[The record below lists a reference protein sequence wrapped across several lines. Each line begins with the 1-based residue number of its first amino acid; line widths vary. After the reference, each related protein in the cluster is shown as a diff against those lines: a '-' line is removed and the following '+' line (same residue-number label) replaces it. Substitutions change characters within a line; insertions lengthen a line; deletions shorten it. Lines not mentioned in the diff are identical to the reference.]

1 METAMRQ
8 TWAFL
13 FRGYHITRRY
23 IGWVVVFNFYAVVTS
38 ATVALIGVA
47 ENKPELTLTL
57 VVGALL
63 WNYLSWLYQEIA
75 MSIAYERWEGTL
87 EYTFM
92 APVSRAVHLLGV
104 SLFSLVNSIV
114 TSIIVLIG
122 LMLFTNLTL
131 RGANMFGV
139 VVVLG
144 VSTLAFV
151 GLGLFAAVF
160 PVMSAERGAEATHIF
175 QGSLLLVSGVYYPVD
190 VLPGWMQPLSAIS
203 PATYTLSACRKLFG
217 VGNSATTPE
226 LLAGAPLSAV
236 SYELLVLAV
245 MGAILLPLGL
255 MVFIRVEA
263 WAKSLDIDIMATA
276 RATNAALP
284 HLERAGEQGGS
295 GAILNI
301 ASISGYGA
309 SARSPAYGAA
319 KAAVI
324 SYTASQALLLAPKRI
339 RVNAIA
345 PGSIEFPGGL
355 WEQRKAAQPQL
366 YNAVLKSIP
375 WGRLGRPE

>member
-23 IGWVVVFNFYAVVTS
+23 IGWVVVFNFYALVTS

-47 ENKPELTLTL
+47 ANNYQMTLTL

-63 WNYLSWLYQEIA
+63 WNYLSWLYNEIA

-92 APVSRAVHLLGV
+92 APVARSVHLLGV
-104 SLFSLVNSIV
+104 SLFSLLNSIV
-114 TSIIVLIG
+114 TSVIVLLG
-122 LMLFTNLTL
+122 LMAFTDLNL
-131 RGANMFGV
+131 RGANLLGV
-139 VVVLG
+139 MVVLF

-175 QGSLLLVSGVYYPVD
+175 QGSLLLVSGVYYPIE

-217 VGNSATTPE
+217 VGNSASTPE

-236 SYELLVLAV
+236 SYELLILAV

-255 MVFIRVEA
+255 MTFVRVEA
-263 WAKSLDIDIMATA
+263 WAKRTGKL
-276 RATNAALP
+276 
-284 HLERAGEQGGS
+284 
-295 GAILNI
+295 
-301 ASISGYGA
+301 
-309 SARSPAYGAA
+309 
-319 KAAVI
+319 
-324 SYTASQALLLAPKRI
+324 KRT
-339 RVNAIA
+339 
-345 PGSIEFPGGL
+345 G
-355 WEQRKAAQPQL
+355 
-366 YNAVLKSIP
+366 
-375 WGRLGRPE
+375 

>member
-1 METAMRQ
+1 MEIAMRQ

-13 FRGYHITRRY
+13 FRGYHLVRRY

-47 ENKPELTLTL
+47 ENKPDLTLTL
-57 VVGALL
+57 MVGALL
-63 WNYLSWLYQEIA
+63 WNYLSALYNEIA

-92 APVSRAVHLLGV
+92 APVSRAIHLLGV
-104 SLFSLVNSIV
+104 SLFSLLNSIV
-114 TSIIVLIG
+114 TSVIVLIG

-131 RGANMFGV
+131 RGANLFGV
-139 VVVLG
+139 LVVLA

-175 QGSLLLVSGVYYPVD
+175 QGSLLLVSGVYYPVN
-190 VLPGWMQPLSAIS
+190 VLPGWMQPFSAIS

-217 VGNSATTPE
+217 VGNNASTPE

-236 SYELLVLAV
+236 WYELLVLAV

-263 WAKSLDIDIMATA
+263 WAKKTGKL
-276 RATNAALP
+276 
-284 HLERAGEQGGS
+284 
-295 GAILNI
+295 
-301 ASISGYGA
+301 
-309 SARSPAYGAA
+309 
-319 KAAVI
+319 
-324 SYTASQALLLAPKRI
+324 KRT
-339 RVNAIA
+339 
-345 PGSIEFPGGL
+345 G
-355 WEQRKAAQPQL
+355 
-366 YNAVLKSIP
+366 
-375 WGRLGRPE
+375 

>member
-23 IGWVVVFNFYAVVTS
+23 IGWVVVFNFYALVTS

-47 ENKPELTLTL
+47 ANDYQMTLTL

-92 APVSRAVHLLGV
+92 APVSRSVHLLGV
-104 SLFSLVNSIV
+104 SLFSLLNSIV
-114 TSIIVLIG
+114 TSVIVLLG
-122 LMLFTNLTL
+122 LMAFTDLNL
-131 RGANMFGV
+131 RGANLLGV
-139 VVVLG
+139 MVVLF

-175 QGSLLLVSGVYYPVD
+175 QGSLLLVSGVYYPIE

-217 VGNSATTPE
+217 VGNSASTPE
-226 LLAGAPLSAV
+226 LLAGASLSAV
-236 SYELLVLAV
+236 THELLILAV

-255 MVFIRVEA
+255 MTFVRVEA
-263 WAKSLDIDIMATA
+263 WAKRTGKL
-276 RATNAALP
+276 
-284 HLERAGEQGGS
+284 
-295 GAILNI
+295 
-301 ASISGYGA
+301 
-309 SARSPAYGAA
+309 
-319 KAAVI
+319 
-324 SYTASQALLLAPKRI
+324 KRT
-339 RVNAIA
+339 
-345 PGSIEFPGGL
+345 G
-355 WEQRKAAQPQL
+355 
-366 YNAVLKSIP
+366 
-375 WGRLGRPE
+375 